1 MNFLDKFFFKNP
13 KSVDIIIF
21 DETNSHILEKIIN
34 QKYTFSIYKQ
44 RPAIFY
50 VTLKVLLK
58 FIINLKFLIN
68 HKLEKSS
75 KKKFFSRI
83 LRTLNLIYIKSCIEL
98 IKPRAVITYIDNSS
112 NFFWLSKHCKICPFI
127 AFQNGMRLRYVKD
140 DTKDFYLQHFFCWG
154 ENMVNLFKDYKY
166 KVNNFYPVGSLAA
179 NIHFNFE
186 KKNID
191 QFKYDLLIVSTWRGN
206 IGWTKDVVDTM
217 NSMKIM
223 DKLLSKYISKKK
235 IKAGIVLRSEINSS
249 HFVMDGLG
257 NEIDYYKEIYKDSAE
272 IIKNNFKDRIIYKK
286 IQNSNVIVSCLSS
299 ALLEAYGLGKKIMYF
314 NFTKNNKYH
323 CDLDRQIVSTLDDWN
338 SFESLMD
345 GIFAIRS
352 KDYYSLHKKNM
363 FRMMSF
369 DKKINVI
376 EKIQK
381 KIDKIICDHI

>member
-1 MNFLDKFFFKNP
+1 MSIFNNFYFFGP
-13 KSVDIIIF
+13 KTADIIIF
-21 DETNSHILEKIIN
+21 DESNNHIL
-34 QKYTFSIYKQ
+34 QKVISQKFSYFIYKQ
-44 RPAIFY
+44 RPIVYYLTFKI
-50 VTLKVLLK
+50 LFK
-58 FIINLKFLIN
+58 FIINLKFIIN
-68 HKLEKSS
+68 HNLEKSN
-75 KKKFFSRI
+75 KNYFFA
-83 LRTLNLIYIKSCIEL
+83 NLIRTFNLLYMKTFIEFMEP
-98 IKPRAVITYIDNSS
+98 KAVITYTDNSI
-112 NFFWLSKHCKICPFI
+112 NFSWLSKHCKICPFI
-127 AFQNGMRLRYVKD
+127 AFQNGMRLRYFKD
-140 DTKDFYLQHFFCWG
+140 DTKDHYLQHFFCWG

-217 NSMKIM
+217 NSMRIM

-352 KDYYSLHKKNM
+352 KDYYSLHRKNM

-369 DKKINVI
+369 DKKINAI
-376 EKIQK
+376 KKIKK

>member
-1 MNFLDKFFFKNP
+1 MSIFNNFYFFGP
-13 KSVDIIIF
+13 KTADIIIF
-21 DETNSHILEKIIN
+21 DESNNHIL
-34 QKYTFSIYKQ
+34 QKVISQKFSYFIYKQ
-44 RPAIFY
+44 RPIVYYLTFKI
-50 VTLKVLLK
+50 LFK
-58 FIINLKFLIN
+58 FIINLKFIIN
-68 HKLEKSS
+68 HNLEKSN
-75 KKKFFSRI
+75 KNYFFA
-83 LRTLNLIYIKSCIEL
+83 NLIRTFNLLYMKTFIEFMEP
-98 IKPRAVITYIDNSS
+98 KAVITYTDNSI
-112 NFFWLSKHCKICPFI
+112 NFSWLSKHCKICPFI
-127 AFQNGMRLRYVKD
+127 AFQNGMRLRYFKD
-140 DTKDFYLQHFFCWG
+140 DTKDYYLQHFFCWG

-179 NIHFNFE
+179 NIHFNFK

-217 NSMKIM
+217 NSMRIM

-323 CDLDRQIVSTLDDWN
+323 CDLDRQIVSALDDWN

-352 KDYYSLHKKNM
+352 KDYYSLHRKNM

-369 DKKINVI
+369 DKKINAI
-376 EKIQK
+376 KNIQK